1 MFAGARAIATA
12 LAMVSVSFAAVVR
25 SGAHASARERH
36 SRERC
41 PSVRFSHAFQS
52 GSIGNN
58 D

>member
-25 SGAHASARERH
+25 SGAHASARERTRA
-36 SRERC
+36 SVAA
-41 PSVRFSHAFQS
+41 SVRFSHAFQS
-52 GSIGNN
+52 GSIGDN